1 MRLSALVGA
10 LVCCTTL
17 DARAVCDTRVGSPV
31 EDGIRSRGAIRIGT
45 TGDYAPFSFVR
56 GGERRGIDIDLGER
70 LARDLGV
77 RLVWVATSWPALVAD
92 LDAGRFD
99 VVMSGVTV
107 TDERRAHGC
116 FTDEY
121 VITGKTVLA
130 PCDRAARFTSLEA
143 IDRPGVRVIVNPG
156 GTNARFVDSHITR
169 ATIVRHADNVSIFA
183 ALATGGADVMITDAL
198 EATRIA
204 DEDPRLCAPLPETYF
219 ERVPKAFYLPADTA
233 WHGRLDAWLDARRAD
248 GTLAHVLKTHRVA
261 VTRAGQPHRSAT
273 HAASY

>member
-1 MRLSALVGA
+1 MRLSVLVGA
-10 LVCCTTL
+10 FVCCTTL
-17 DARAVCDTRVGSPV
+17 DAEAVCDTRVASPV
-31 EDGIRSRGAIRIGT
+31 EDRIRARGEIRIGT

-56 GGERRGIDIDLGER
+56 DGERRGIDIDLGER

-77 RLVWVATSWPALVAD
+77 RPVWVATSWPTLTAD
-92 LDAGRFD
+92 LEAGRFD

-107 TDERRAHGC
+107 TAQRRAHGC

-130 PCDRAARFTSLEA
+130 PCDRAPRFTSLEE

-156 GTNARFVDSHITR
+156 GTNARFVESHITR

-183 ALATGGADVMITDAL
+183 TLATGGADLMITDAL

-204 DEDPRLCAPLPETYF
+204 DEDPRLCAPLPEAYF
-219 ERVPKAFYLPADTA
+219 ERVPKAFYLPADA
-233 WHGRLDAWLDARRAD
+233 MWHGRLDAWLDARRDD
-248 GTLAHVLKTHRVA
+248 GTLAHVLKAHRVTITLA
-261 VTRAGQPHRSAT
+261 EPAHR
-273 HAASY
+273 